1 MGNEETNSENN
12 AYKALSEYF
21 KLVSHPVRLKIL
33 EILRAESACVC
44 HINSILDLRQAYV
57 SQQLAVLREGGLI
70 YHHKDGWN
78 VYYSIAD
85 PSVYEIIDLAWK
97 VVDPERKLEY
107 DDLNVPDDC
116 DCPRCKEKFSEDCS

>member
-1 MGNEETNSENN
+1 MSKEETNIENN

-21 KLVSHPVRLKIL
+21 KLLSHPVRLKIL
-33 EILRAESACVC
+33 EILRNERACVC

-70 YHHKDGWN
+70 EHHKDGWN

-97 VVDPERKLEY
+97 IVDPAGSLEH
-107 DDLNVPDDC
+107 DDLSVPDNC
-116 DCPRCKEKFSEDCS
+116 DCPRCKALQGEGC

>member
-1 MGNEETNSENN
+1 MVNEVVGENN

-33 EILRAESACVC
+33 EILRNERACVC
-44 HINSILDLRQAYV
+44 HINAILDLRQAYV

-70 YHHKDGWN
+70 EDNKDGWN
-78 VYYSIAD
+78 VYYHVSD

-97 VVDPERKLEY
+97 VVDPDGSLQQ
-107 DDLNVPDDC
+107 DDLSIPDNC
-116 DCPRCKEKFSEDCS
+116 DCPRCKEKDCEES